1 MDKERKEIHGTP
13 FKLRGTTDLDAGSE
27 SHKSIHSSLEVD
39 NCHFVMTQNGL
50 MIADDNV
57 TTSNI
62 TLVYNGWSSYDYD
75 TLQYYRY
82 LLQKISF
89 TLLSIAFALGII
101 SNGLVIWI
109 AGFRMKKTISA
120 VWFLNLA
127 IADFLCCASIPLRI
141 HQQSVARTH
150 PSNEAQCIFNIFQ
163 FNLNMIA
170 SVLLLTAM
178 SIDRLVSVLWPF
190 WAKVQRT
197 CKLVRITAAIIWG
210 LSLVVACLL
219 FYLFRYYLGDLFE
232 WCPLGFITGL
242 YSQVLNQTIQLIR
255 FVIMCV
261 IPFLIIFTTYVTIF
275 YKLRKSKR
283 SERSQR
289 SSRIITAVILCFFM
303 CWFPY
308 YIWLL
313 IPSDWYYLN
322 HPLFYILHVI
332 IVTLAFLNS
341 CTNPIMY
348 VFMGQDFQQGSF
360 RSIPSRLEK
369 ALREPPN
376 DLCREREDTG
386 NTYTTDM

>member
-1 MDKERKEIHGTP
+1 MDATEFNLSLFDT
-13 FKLRGTTDLDAGSE
+13 LLDY
-27 SHKSIHSSLEVD
+27 D
-39 NCHFVMTQNGL
+39 NL
-50 MIADDNV
+50 
-57 TTSNI
+57 
-62 TLVYNGWSSYDYD
+62 SSYEYD
-75 TLQYYRY
+75 ELQYYGNI
-82 LLQKISF
+82 LQKISF

-101 SNGLVIWI
+101 GNGLVIWI

-150 PSNEAQCIFNIFQ
+150 PPNQAQCIFNMFQ

-178 SIDRLVSVLWPF
+178 SIDRWVSVMWPF
-190 WAKVQRT
+190 WAKVHRT

-210 LSLVVACLL
+210 LSLVVAGLV
-219 FYLFRYYLGDLFE
+219 FYFFRYYLGDLFE
-232 WCPLGFITGL
+232 WCPLGFVTGL

-283 SERSQR
+283 SQRSQR
-289 SSRIITAVILCFFM
+289 SSRIITAVILCFFI

-322 HPLFYILHVI
+322 HPLFYIVHVI

-341 CTNPIMY
+341 CMNPIIY
-348 VFMGQDFQQGSF
+348 VFMGQDVQQGFF

-369 ALREPPN
+369 TLREPPI
-376 DLCREREDTG
+376 DLCQEREDTG
-386 NTYTTDM
+386 YTYTTDV